1 MDSPLHHT
9 SRIYHSMLECLL
21 QYDAGINA
29 EPGAPGRKCSDPR
42 PEITLF
48 VKNYAIEEWGEI

>member
-1 MDSPLHHT
+1 
-9 SRIYHSMLECLL
+9 MLECLL